1 MSSPSCSPTGEIPPL
16 LVGVCLPS
24 KQRQDQAVLA
34 LAVRGFVARM
44 SPALAVNENLEAK
57 LLGTLGP

>member
-1 MSSPSCSPTGEIPPL
+1 MSSPSSLPTEEPPPL

-24 KQRQDQAVLA
+24 KQRQDHAVLA

-44 SPALAVNENLEAK
+44 SPALAENEYLEAK
-57 LLGTLGP
+57 LLETLGL